1 MRPRKRERT
10 ATGYMEGKRG
20 SKTAS
25 GMKTAAL
32 LTAALSA
39 CILTSCSFFPGHE
52 NLDAA
57 VESVKNG
64 EYENAL
70 TILENAEEKGENPE
84 NVKRVEGIANM
95 ELARYDEAAR
105 CFLDSL
111 SANKGYVKEQD
122 KDTSYYLA
130 VAQYRTGDFEEAKK
144 TYSAIIGLYPTES
157 DAFLQRGKTEL
168 KLGETDNAIADFN
181 RSIKLSPN
189 DPDLYIDIYECLS
202 ASGMKEEGSKYLKDA
217 MEISTKLTNLQ
228 KGKLYYCLGEYEQAK
243 SSLESARNVSTEGS
257 VTLYLGRTYEA
268 LGDTNYAAS
277 LYRAYLEANPS
288 DVEIFNQLGLC
299 CLDMGDY
306 QGALE
311 AFEAGLSVP
320 DNEYGQTLKYN
331 RIVAYENLG
340 QFDQAALLMNDY
352 LKEYPADEAA
362 KREEGFLRTR

>member
-1 MRPRKRERT
+1 MESNRSENTEKNRPDRLRFQDGVMGR
-10 ATGYMEGKRG
+10 R
-20 SKTAS
+20 KTAH
-25 GMKTAAL
+25 KAV
-32 LTAALSA
+32 LTAVFL
-39 CILTSCSFFPGHE
+39 LCSFLTGCSLFPGHE

-57 VESVKNG
+57 VEAVKG
-64 EYENAL
+64 GDYENAL
-70 TILENAEEKGENPE
+70 TILENAEAKGENPE

-95 ELARYDEAAR
+95 ELARYEEAAQ

-111 SANKGYVKEQD
+111 SSNKGYVKDQD

-130 VAQYRTGDFEEAKK
+130 VAQYRTGDFEGAKN

-181 RSIKLSPN
+181 RAIKLSPN
-189 DPDLYIDIYECLS
+189 DPDLYIDVYECMS

-228 KGKLYYCLGEYEQAK
+228 KGKLYFCLGEYEQAK
-243 SSLESARNVSTEGS
+243 DSLESARNVSSEGS

-277 LYRAYLEANPS
+277 LYRAYLEENPS
-288 DVEIFNQLGLC
+288 DVEIYNQLGLC

-306 QGALE
+306 QGALD
-311 AFEAGLSVP
+311 AFENGLSVP
-320 DNEYGQTLKYN
+320 DNEYEQTLKYT
-331 RIVAYENLG
+331 RIVVHEFFG
-340 QFDQAALLMNDY
+340 
-352 LKEYPADEAA
+352 
-362 KREEGFLRTR
+362 